1 MYFAE
6 KNYNYH
12 HCDQCYEDSMMK
24 ILIAV
29 AKGLRSQIL
38 LNFNQ
43 MRQVGQLSQISAIN
57 SVKMKEEISVCK
69 QNMAITEPDGVHCNW
84 KKYSTDNFGIFGF
97 KDIFG

>member
-1 MYFAE
+1 
-6 KNYNYH
+6 
-12 HCDQCYEDSMMK
+12 MK

-43 MRQVGQLSQISAIN
+43 IRQVGQLSQISAIN

-84 KKYSTDNFGIFGF
+84 KNILLTTLGYLASKIFLADNFGIFGF